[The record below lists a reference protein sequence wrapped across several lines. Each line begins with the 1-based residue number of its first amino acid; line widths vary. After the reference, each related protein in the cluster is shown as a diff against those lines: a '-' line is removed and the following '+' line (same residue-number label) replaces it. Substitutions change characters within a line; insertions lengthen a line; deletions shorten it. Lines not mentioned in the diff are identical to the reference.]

1 MESIHH
7 EVFFEGIQD
16 LRALRLLESL
26 IGREKIVKLLDK
38 ATPEG
43 RMTMMDYPR
52 GEEKTLAL
60 RKKINDLIKKNI

>member
-1 MESIHH
+1 MAL
-7 EVFFEGIQD
+7 EG
-16 LRALRLLESL
+16 AM
-26 IGREKIVKLLDK
+26 DK

-60 RKKINDLIKKNI
+60 RKKINDLIKERKKRNNTCWMAVEKLGSFCYC